1 MARPVVLQVTG
12 LPWPLL
18 VQTSCRPGRWSSGG
32 HAGVGRLPPLTHVV
46 GGLSLLSADA
56 KLRSLPSG
64 FSTSLN
70 DSWLQGRVFSSD

>member
-1 MARPVVLQVTG
+1 M
-12 LPWPLL
+12 
-18 VQTSCRPGRWSSGG
+18 
-32 HAGVGRLPPLTHVV
+32 GRLPPLTHEV

-70 DSWLQGRVFSSD
+70 DSWLQGRVFSKRLNASEVVQHNFTAFLWSQQVTGQAQIHRERK